1 MINLLQVINMEK
13 SYKQIIKELREDHDY
28 TQEHVAK
35 YLKTSQTVY
44 ARYERGFNQLPI
56 HHLISLCKLYNVSA
70 DYILGFTSKKE
81 INK

>member
-1 MINLLQVINMEK
+1 MKKTYI
-13 SYKQIIKELREDHDY
+13 QIIRELREDHDY
-28 TQEHVAK
+28 TQDYVAK

-70 DYILGFTSKKE
+70 DYILGLSSKKE
-81 INK
+81 VYK